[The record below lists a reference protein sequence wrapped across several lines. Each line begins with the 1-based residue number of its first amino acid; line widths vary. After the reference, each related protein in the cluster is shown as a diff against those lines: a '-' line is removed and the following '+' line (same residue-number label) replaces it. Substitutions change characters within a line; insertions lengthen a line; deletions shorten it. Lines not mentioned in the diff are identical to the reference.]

1 MSLVSEGDSWKWKII
16 YPGSKDYIMAAKKKK
31 KNEEEIENMKLLVVV
46 ECMVIY

>member
-16 YPGSKDYIMAAKKKK
+16 YPGSKDYIMAVK